1 MLYEKLLVIRIEIY
15 KLRLILSFIFK
26 QIAQMTSKKNRVVE
40 LEHAVIRF
48 AGDSGDGMQL
58 TGSLFSDSTAFA
70 GNDFATFPDYPSEI
84 RAPQG
89 TISGVS
95 GFQIHFGHTDIHTSG
110 DLANVLVAMNPA
122 SLKANMRWVTK
133 DAIIIVD
140 TDSFIDKNFAKAGYV
155 ENPLMDETLVGHLV
169 VKAPLTTLTRE
180 AVKDLDIDNKSAQ
193 KSKNMF
199 ALGIVFYMFNR
210 DYKETFSFFET
221 KFKKNP
227 LIVESNKLVLEAGYN
242 FGETL
247 EVFANT
253 YKVEPA
259 PLEKG
264 RYRNIT
270 GNIATSWGLLA
281 ASERANRN
289 IFLGSYPITP
299 ASEILQELSKHKEFT
314 AIAFQ
319 AEDEIAGIVSTI
331 GASFAGAMAVTT
343 TSGPGLSLKSEAIG
357 LAVITELPIVIIDVQ
372 RGGPSTGLPTKSE
385 QSDLMQALFGRNGDA
400 PVIVIAASSSTDCFY
415 SAFEASKLAL
425 EHMTPVILLTDGT
438 IANGSEVFK
447 IPKVSDL
454 PKINPPIVEANDA
467 SYKPYARDKDTL
479 ARRWALP
486 GTEGL
491 RHRIG
496 GLEKEDIS
504 GNVSMDPLNHQVMT
518 NLRFEKI
525 KRVANYIPEQEVLG
539 ADNADVLVVSW
550 GGTYGVLFTAIS
562 QLIEEGK
569 SVSLAH
575 FKHIMPLPKNTK
587 EIFSRYK
594 KIIVCE
600 INMGQFVNYLRMEF
614 PEFTYA
620 QYNKVQGLPFMVSE
634 IADKVNEFLN
644 D

>member
-1 MLYEKLLVIRIEIY
+1 MI
-15 KLRLILSFIFK
+15 
-26 QIAQMTSKKNRVVE
+26 SKKNKVVD
-40 LEHAVIRF
+40 LVHAVIRF

-58 TGSLFSDSTAFA
+58 TGNLFSDSTAFA
-70 GNDFATFPDYPSEI
+70 GNDFATFPDYPAEI

-89 TISGVS
+89 TVSGVS
-95 GFQIHFGHTDIHTSG
+95 GFQIHFGRTDIHTSG
-110 DLANVLVAMNPA
+110 DLANVLIAMNPA
-122 SLKANMRWVTK
+122 SLKANMRWITK
-133 DAIIIVD
+133 DAIIILD
-140 TDSFIDKNFAKAGYV
+140 TDAFIDKNFAKAGYAT
-155 ENPLMDETLVGHLV
+155 NPLTDETLVGHIV

-180 AVKDLDIDNKSAQ
+180 AVKELNLDNKTAQ

-210 DYKETFSFFET
+210 DYRKTFSFFET

-227 LIVESNKLVLEAGYN
+227 LIVDANKKVLEAGYN
-242 FGETL
+242 FGDTI

-253 YKVEPA
+253 FKVEPA

-264 RYRNIT
+264 TYRNVT
-270 GNIATSWGLLA
+270 GNLATAWGLLA
-281 ASERANRN
+281 ASERSGRN

-357 LAVITELPIVIIDVQ
+357 LAVITELPIIIIDVQ
-372 RGGPSTGLPTKSE
+372 RAGPSTGLPTKSE
-385 QSDLMQALFGRNGDA
+385 QSDLMQALFGRNGEA
-400 PVIVIAASSSTDCFY
+400 PVIILAATSASDCFY

-425 EHMTPVILLTDGT
+425 EHMTPVILLTDGS

-447 IPKVSDL
+447 IPKVTEL

-467 SYKPYARDKDTL
+467 SYKPYARDTEML
-479 ARRWALP
+479 RRRWALP

-504 GNVSMDPLNHQVMT
+504 GNVSMDPLNHERMSH
-518 NLRFEKI
+518 LRQEKV
-525 KRVANYIPEQEVLG
+525 KRVANYIPEQEVIGSEDSDL
-539 ADNADVLVVSW
+539 LVVSW
-550 GGTYGVLFTAIS
+550 GGTYGVLLTAIEK
-562 QLIEEGK
+562 LIAEGK

-575 FKHIMPLPKNTK
+575 FKYIMPLPKNTR
-587 EIFSRYK
+587 EIFARYK
-594 KIIVCE
+594 KIVVCE

-614 PEFTYA
+614 PEFTYE
-620 QYNKVQGLPFMVSE
+620 QYNKIQGLPFMVAE
-634 IADKVNEFLN
+634 IQDKVNEFLN